1 MATAKF
7 HVSMAEDVLEQVE
20 ERGKARSTI
29 ITRDLER
36 LYTLYR
42 RALRHVDLSIN
53 EACLI
58 VDALNSTLMTA
69 DTAHLL
75 WASVLDAIE
84 HENLAEKWNVVGSA
98 LIEKLRPLNEIQSM
112 AIIDAAER
120 FWTNNKYRDQDMKI
134 GVAECFGLVYGPKSK
149 EDE

>member
-7 HVSMAEDVLEQVE
+7 HVSMAEDVLKQVE
-20 ERGKARSTI
+20 ERGKARSTV
-29 ITRDLER
+29 ITRDLDR

-75 WASVLDAIE
+75 WASIQDAIE
-84 HENLAEKWNVVGSA
+84 YENLAEKWNVDGSA
-98 LIEKLRPLNEIQSM
+98 LIEKLRSLNEIQSL
-112 AIIDAAER
+112 AVIDAAER
-120 FWTNNKYRDQDMKI
+120 FWSNEKYRDHDVRI
-134 GVAECFGLVYGPKSK
+134 GVAECFGI
-149 EDE
+149 D